1 MQGRL
6 PAFANTLLMPANL
19 MAASLI
25 LTGAPASAA
34 SSKCS
39 AITAMAAATQNS
51 LAGLALVIARDATLE
66 VRHRGNASYI
76 SGAADCEL
84 YGPGRGFEL
93 SCNWVFENEGEADGY
108 YRMLKQRLE
117 TCLSAQLNDAVYSAG
132 IPEVKI
138 LKRDELTLPG
148 DRDNPDE
155 TDLVLSLRSYSRD
168 PVPLTYSIG
177 LSIRR

>member
-1 MQGRL
+1 M
-6 PAFANTLLMPANL
+6 
-19 MAASLI
+19 
-25 LTGAPASAA
+25 
-34 SSKCS
+34 
-39 AITAMAAATQNS
+39 
-51 LAGLALVIARDATLE
+51 
-66 VRHRGNASYI
+66 
-76 SGAADCEL
+76 
-84 YGPGRGFEL
+84 
-93 SCNWVFENEGEADGY
+93 FENEGEADGY

-168 PVPLTYSIG
+168 PVPLTYRIG